1 VSYFKI
7 GNNDFSNIVNELK
20 VSESAKY
27 TSQTN
32 ANGDSVVDLIN
43 KKRTIEVG
51 IIPLTNA
58 QMINLQTEIDA
69 FNVSISF
76 TNPKTGALENIN
88 CIIPTNNVEYY
99 TIQANKVMF
108 KAFKLKFIEL

>member
-1 VSYFKI
+1 MSYFKI
-7 GNNDFSNIVNELK
+7 GNNDFSNIVSDLK
-20 VSESAKY
+20 VNESTTY

-76 TNPKTGALENIN
+76 TNPKTGALESIN